1 MPQGTNAGKL
11 LGASLRGVRFSGG
24 TTVPAFNSHTDNAV
38 WMDCADI
45 KHALVWNS
53 LLIAPV
59 YNPLQGSSATLSTP
73 GTTRQSDISLVP
85 QLWSIT
91 YHGQEETS
99 FLLHFHLHEHD
110 LTLLKLFPA
119 VGGVQWRNTDIKRA
133 TSSLGSFLITHWSQ
147 TKLWTAPSLTH
158 QLSLPKENAEPK
170 TCW

>member
-24 TTVPAFNSHTDNAV
+24 TTVPAFDSHNDNAV

-73 GTTRQSDISLVP
+73 STTKQSDRYPRFPNYGPSPTMAKRRHRSSSISIFM
-85 QLWSIT
+85 SMT
-91 YHGQEETS
+91 
-99 FLLHFHLHEHD
+99 
-110 LTLLKLFPA
+110 
-119 VGGVQWRNTDIKRA
+119 
-133 TSSLGSFLITHWSQ
+133 
-147 TKLWTAPSLTH
+147 
-158 QLSLPKENAEPK
+158 
-170 TCW
+170 